1 MNSNDDVSVYKSE
14 YLTIERLS
22 PGSLKGEFDGLNKNY
37 SMATINGRKKRA
49 KEDKLRKLQ
58 AGLAENMSFED
69 VLGPPKPKRAKR
81 NKQHS
86 EVES

>member
-1 MNSNDDVSVYKSE
+1 
-14 YLTIERLS
+14 
-22 PGSLKGEFDGLNKNY
+22 
-37 SMATINGRKKRA
+37 MATINGRKKRA

-69 VLGPPKPKRAKR
+69 VLGPPKPKWAKR

>member
-1 MNSNDDVSVYKSE
+1 MG
-14 YLTIERLS
+14 RRS

-37 SMATINGRKKRA
+37 SMDTINGKRKHV

-58 AGLAENMSFED
+58 AGLADNMSFED
-69 VLGPPKPKRAKR
+69 VLGPPKPKRTKKD
-81 NKQHS
+81 KQHS

>member
-1 MNSNDDVSVYKSE
+1 MG
-14 YLTIERLS
+14 RRS
-22 PGSLKGEFDGLNKNY
+22 PGSLKGKFDGLNKNY
-37 SMATINGRKKRA
+37 SMATINGKRKHV

-58 AGLAENMSFED
+58 AGLADNMSFED
-69 VLGPPKPKRAKR
+69 VLGPPKPKRAKK